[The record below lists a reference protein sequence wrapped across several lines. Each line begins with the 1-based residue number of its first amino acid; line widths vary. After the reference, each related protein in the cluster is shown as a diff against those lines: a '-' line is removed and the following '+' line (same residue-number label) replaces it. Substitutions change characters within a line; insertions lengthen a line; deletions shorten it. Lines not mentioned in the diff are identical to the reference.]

1 MRLVKINDI
10 ILNLD
15 QIVVIKSED
24 CYNASG
30 ELDHVKVR
38 AYTESANAVLLGRCD
53 NREDYEG
60 WINAVYDACGTAFPH
75 EIIFDED
82 KELWE

>member
-15 QIVVIKSED
+15 QIVVIKGED
-24 CYNASG
+24 CYNAQD
-30 ELDHVKVR
+30 ELEYVKVR
-38 AYTESANAVLLGRCD
+38 AYTESANSVLLGHCN
-53 NREDYEG
+53 NREDYER
-60 WINAVYDACGTAFPH
+60 WVSALYDSCGTAFPH
-75 EIIFDED
+75 EIVFDED

>member
-1 MRLVKINDI
+1 MRLIKINDM

-15 QIVVIKSED
+15 QIVVIKGEE
-24 CYNASG
+24 CYNLAD
-30 ELDHVKVR
+30 ELEHVKVR
-38 AYTESANAVLLGRCD
+38 AYTESANSVVLGRCD
-53 NREDYEG
+53 DRESYG
-60 WINAVYDACGTAFPH
+60 RWISALYDACGTAFPH